1 MKTTESI
8 LDLIGGTPL
17 LRLRDLEPAGSGEVW
32 AKLETFNPGFS
43 VKDRIGLA
51 MVRAAEANG
60 RLKPGGTIVEATAG
74 NTGIGLALAG
84 RRSGYRVILVVPEK
98 FSTEKRSIMRALGA
112 ELILSPAEEGMEGAQ
127 RQARSIAERTP
138 GAFYVDQFANP
149 ANPDVH
155 ASTTGPEIFEQT
167 AGKLD
172 AIVIGCGSGGTF
184 TGTVRY
190 LKERLG
196 DLHAVAVEPVGSILG
211 GGEPGPHEIE
221 GIGMDVIH
229 PIVDLGLI
237 DEVMAV
243 SDPDAFATLRALAAR
258 CGVLAGSSG
267 GANVW
272 AAMQVAGRLG
282 PGTRTVT
289 MIPDSAERYLSKSI
303 FELFPEAVL

>member
-17 LRLRDLEPAGSGEVW
+17 LRLGDLEPAGSGEVW
-32 AKLETFNPGFS
+32 AKLEAFNPGFS

-74 NTGIGLALAG
+74 NTGIALALAG

-98 FSTEKRSIMRALGA
+98 FSTEKQVIMRALGA

-127 RQARSIAERTP
+127 RRARSIAEKTP

-190 LKERLG
+190 LKQRVAG
-196 DLHAVAVEPVGSILG
+196 LHAVAVEPVGSILG

-229 PIVDLGLI
+229 PIVDLDLI

-272 AAMQVAGRLG
+272 AAIQVAGRLG